1 MLSVRKAT
9 SASTAWFMYLF
20 SPLNKDLACPCSDE
34 LGEEW
39 HGLDAFFLHD
49 GALNTSN
56 LNALVNMLKL
66 F

>member
-1 MLSVRKAT
+1 
-9 SASTAWFMYLF
+9 MYLF

-49 GALNTSN
+49 GALNIGN
-56 LNALVNMLKL
+56 PNALVNTLKL